1 MAANYLHNGRQ
12 MIICM
17 TAVFNKYTDVRKVVK
32 NNRQK
37 KASQSD
43 LGSSG
48 VQEAACQRQ
57 ATLKQRSEKVFI
69 IILSSLFAHFI
80 YSIVSV
86 GLPTHKSSKLKKD
99 SGNPDA
105 DWTYSIPK
113 PCFPFIRFRYSSGLH
128 GQLVNNC
135 KVYAV

>member
-17 TAVFNKYTDVRKVVK
+17 KPVFNKYTDVYKVVK
-32 NNRQK
+32 NNGQK

-57 ATLKQRSEKVFI
+57 ATLKQRTEKVFI

-80 YSIVSV
+80 YSIVSA
-86 GLPTHKSSKLKKD
+86 GLPTNKSSKLKKG

-113 PCFPFIRFRYSSGLH
+113 PGFNFI
-128 GQLVNNC
+128 
-135 KVYAV
+135 